1 MSRVLVTGATGFI
14 GKRLVAELR
23 KRSHEVVALGSA
35 QGDIADP
42 LTLKRF
48 DGLDCSW
55 VVHLAGKTF
64 VPESWTDPMAF
75 FRTNVL
81 GTVNVLE
88 FCRRNSFPLTYLSAY
103 IYGQPEQL
111 PITESSPARPN
122 NPYAQSKFQAELACR
137 FYAETFG
144 MSVTVIRPFNVYG
157 EGQDEKFLIPSLLQ
171 QALGEDCFRVKD
183 LTPKRD
189 YVYVDDLV
197 EAVLLSRERISGF
210 QVLNV
215 GSGVSLSVAQV
226 IEIIQQVTHQSKRV
240 VCDEEVRM
248 NEMSDVVADIS
259 KARECLGW
267 SPRHT
272 LADGI
277 KKIVE
282 PEKERV

>member
-14 GKRLVAELR
+14 GRHLVAELQR
-23 KRSHEVVALGSA
+23 RAQPVVALGSGE
-35 QGDIADP
+35 GDIADP
-42 LTLKRF
+42 LTLKKF

-64 VPESWTDPMAF
+64 VPESWVDPVAF

-81 GTVNVLE
+81 GTASVLE
-88 FCRRNSFPLTYLSAY
+88 FCRRNGFPLTYLSAY
-103 IYGQPEQL
+103 LYGQPDHL
-111 PITESSPARPN
+111 PITESSPVRPN

-137 FYAETFG
+137 FYAETFETP
-144 MSVTVIRPFNVYG
+144 VTVIRPFNVYG
-157 EGQDEKFLIPSLLQ
+157 EGQDPKFLIPSLLQ

-197 EAVLLSRERISGF
+197 EALLLSRDRISGY
-210 QVLNV
+210 QVLNI
-215 GSGVSLSVAQV
+215 GSGYSLSVAEI
-226 IEIIQQVTHQSKRV
+226 IEVIQQVTQQRKKII
-240 VCDEEVRM
+240 CDAEVRV

-267 SPRHT
+267 TPRHS

-277 KKIVE
+277 RKIVE
-282 PEKERV
+282 HEKERV